1 MKKEISILFYVN
13 AILIGLLIACLYI
26 FYTDRQARTEA
37 TPVTTPVPASSSTTN
52 LPPEES
58 QNTTQA
64 GPVSYANAVN
74 KAANAVVSIYTAKTV
89 QRKQST
95 GNPFFDQFLGQQL
108 SEPVIQT
115 GSGSGVIFNND
126 GYIITNYHVIKD
138 AQQMRVL
145 LKDGRDYPAT
155 VVGSDPETDLAV
167 LRIIADKLTPI
178 VLSEMETIAI
188 GDVALA
194 IGNPFGVGQTVTM
207 GIISATGRDR
217 VGLNTF
223 ENFIQTDA
231 AINPG
236 NSGGALIN
244 ANGHLIGINTAIFSR
259 SGGSN
264 GIGFAIPANMAKD
277 VLEQILENGQVQRGW
292 LGVEA
297 VNMSPTIRARI
308 GINGIVVTGI
318 YRDGPADT
326 AGLVP
331 GDIIT
336 NINGID
342 ITSIHDVLKII
353 TPNNPGDTVTINGI
367 RNGTQFETNATLAQR
382 PLSSS

>member
-1 MKKEISILFYVN
+1 MKKEISVLFYLNTV
-13 AILIGLLIACLYI
+13 LIGLLIACLYF
-26 FYTDRQARTEA
+26 FYTDRKAQINNIPASPAPNSASTEA
-37 TPVTTPVPASSSTTN
+37 LSRPTPVGPASY
-52 LPPEES
+52 
-58 QNTTQA
+58 A
-64 GPVSYANAVN
+64 DAVS
-74 KAANAVVSIYTAKTV
+74 KAADAVVSIYTAKTV
-89 QRKQST
+89 QRKQTT
-95 GNPFFDQFLGQQL
+95 GNPFFDQFLGNKL
-108 SEPVIQT
+108 SKPEIQT
-115 GSGSGVIFNND
+115 GSGSGVIFNTQ
-126 GYIITNYHVIKD
+126 GYIITNYHVIRG

-167 LRIIADKLTPI
+167 LRIIAENLRPI
-178 VLSEMETIAI
+178 NIGEMETIAI

-244 ANGHLIGINTAIFSR
+244 TKGNLIGINTAIFSR
-259 SGGSN
+259 SGGSH
-264 GIGFAIPANMAKD
+264 GIGFAIPSNMAKD
-277 VLEQILENGQVQRGW
+277 VLEQILQNGRVQRGW

-297 VNMSPTIRARI
+297 VNMSPAIRAKI
-308 GINGIVVTGI
+308 ASHGIVVTGI
-318 YRDGPADT
+318 YRNGPADK

-342 ITSIHDVLKII
+342 IVSIRDVLKIV
-353 TPNNPGDTVTINGI
+353 TPNKPGDNVTISGI
-367 RNGTQFETNATLAQR
+367 RNGAQYKTNATIAQR
-382 PLSSS
+382 PIETN